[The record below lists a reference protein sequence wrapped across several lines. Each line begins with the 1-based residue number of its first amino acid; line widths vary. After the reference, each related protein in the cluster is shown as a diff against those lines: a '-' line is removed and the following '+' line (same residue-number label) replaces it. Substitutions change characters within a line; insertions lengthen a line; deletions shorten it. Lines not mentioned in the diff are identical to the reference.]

1 VTNPLVSDRDVA
13 FILEH
18 TIDLDRLLEL
28 PYFEDHSRETVTLY
42 LENAR
47 RLAREV
53 LAPGYKVTDEE
64 APNLVDG
71 KLPLH
76 PEMHKAIDALVE
88 LGVVTATRPYDLG
101 GAQLPAAIAVL
112 AESYLMAGNL
122 SATAGVGL
130 TTGAARLIETFGSE
144 ELKRK
149 FMDRMY
155 SCEWTGTMA
164 LTEPQ
169 AGSSLTDVETVAKP
183 TDDGHYLIRGSK
195 VFISGGDHD
204 VRDNIVHLTLA
215 RIEGAPAGIK
225 GVSLFAIPKRR
236 EEGGGLVDND
246 CTTAGVF
253 HKLGWRGLPSIALN
267 FGENED
273 CHGWLVG
280 EPHRGIKYMFQM
292 MNEARLMVGV
302 SAMATASVAY
312 QQSLVYAN
320 ERPQGRRLGDKD
332 PSKPQIPIVEHAQVR
347 QLLLRQKAIVEGGM
361 ALVAKTA
368 YFADLSEHLADETER
383 REAFLLLDLLTPIA
397 KSFPA
402 ERGFESNTLAIQV
415 HGGYG
420 YTSEYLPELFWR
432 DQKLNSLHEGTTQ
445 IQGLDLLG
453 RKVVQDAG
461 NALRLFAGLVETS
474 VAKAREA
481 GVEGAWCDNV
491 ATAMGEI
498 VELTMQLGA
507 KGMSGDLDGML
518 LHSAN
523 YLEAFSNLVVG
534 WVWLEQA
541 TAAKPK
547 AGSGDGFYEGKLRA
561 AQYWLTSELPKNTL
575 LVRLAK
581 DAESSF
587 AQMQSD
593 WF

>member
-1 VTNPLVSDRDVA
+1 MSNPLVSDRDVA

-18 TIDLDRLLEL
+18 TIDLDRLLAL

-130 TTGAARLIETFGSE
+130 TTGAARLIENFGSE
-144 ELKRK
+144 ELKRR

-236 EEGGGLVDND
+236 EEDGGLVDND

-518 LHSAN
+518 LHSSN

-534 WVWLEQA
+534 WVWLDQA

-587 AQMQSD
+587 AQMQPD

>member
-1 VTNPLVSDRDVA
+1 MSNPLLSDRDVA

-18 TIDLDRLLEL
+18 LVDLDRLFAL
-28 PYFEDHSRETVTLY
+28 PYFSDHSRETVQLY

-53 LAPGYKVTDEE
+53 LFEGYKATDEE

-76 PEMHKAIDALVE
+76 PQMHRAVNALVE
-88 LGVVTATRPYDLG
+88 LGVVTATRPFEIG
-101 GAQLPAAIAVL
+101 GAQLPATIACL
-112 AESYLMAGNL
+112 AEAYLMAGNL
-122 SATAGVGL
+122 SATAGLGL
-130 TTGAARLIETFGSE
+130 TTGAARLIENFGSD
-144 ELKRK
+144 ELKAK

-155 SCEWTGTMA
+155 SFEWTGTMA

-169 AGSSLTDVETVAKP
+169 AGSSLTDVETSATP
-183 TDDGHYLIRGSK
+183 TDGGHFLIRGSK

-204 VRDNIVHLTLA
+204 LRENIVHLTLA
-215 RIEGAPAGIK
+215 RIAGAPAGIK

-236 EEGGGLVDND
+236 EEGGALVDND

-267 FGENED
+267 FGENDD

-280 EPHRGIKYMFQM
+280 EPHRGIRYMFQM

-302 SAMATASVAY
+302 SAIATASVAY
-312 QQSLVYAN
+312 QQALQYAN

-332 PSKPQIPIVEHAQVR
+332 PSKPQIPIVEHAQVK
-347 QLLLRQKAIVEGGM
+347 QLLLKQKAIVEGGL

-368 YFADLSEHLADETER
+368 FYADLAEHLPDEDAK
-383 REAFLLLDLLTPIA
+383 REAFLLVDLLTPVA

-402 ERGFESNTLAIQV
+402 ERGFEANTLAIQV

-420 YTSEYLPELFWR
+420 YTSEYLPELYWR

-453 RKVVQDAG
+453 RKVVQDGGA
-461 NALRLFAGLVETS
+461 ALRLFATEIEATVGR
-474 VAKAREA
+474 AKAA
-481 GVEGAWCDNV
+481 GVEAAWCDAV
-491 ATAMGEI
+491 TTATGEI
-498 VELTMQLGA
+498 AELTMHLGA
-507 KGMSGDLDGML
+507 KGLSGDLDGML

-534 WVWLEQA
+534 WLWLEQA
-541 TAAKPK
+541 AAAKPK
-547 AGSGDGFYEGKLRA
+547 AGTDGFYDGKLAA

-581 DAESSF
+581 SGEDSF
-587 AQMQSD
+587 AKMQPD
-593 WF
+593 WY

>member
-1 VTNPLVSDRDVA
+1 MSNPLVSDRDVA

-18 TIDLDRLLEL
+18 TIDLDRLLAL

-112 AESYLMAGNL
+112 AEAYLMAGNL

-130 TTGAARLIETFGSE
+130 TTGAARLIENFGSE

-204 VRDNIVHLTLA
+204 VRENIVHLTLA

-236 EEGGGLVDND
+236 EEGEGLVDND

-267 FGENED
+267 FGENDD

-368 YFADLSEHLADETER
+368 YFADLAEHLADETER

-507 KGMSGDLDGML
+507 MGMSGDLDGML

-534 WVWLEQA
+534 WVWLDQA

-581 DAESSF
+581 DGESSF

>member
-1 VTNPLVSDRDVA
+1 MTNPLVSDRDVA